1 MGERLYQFVDILVAG
16 AIAGITTFVWALAL
30 PPGLAL
36 TVGAIF
42 SSMWYFS
49 RNPWGSTRGDEYNEW
64 IDDLYDRFL
73 P

>member
-1 MGERLYQFVDILVAG
+1 MGDRLHQFVDILVA
-16 AIAGITTFVWALAL
+16 AVIAGTSTFMWGLAL

-36 TVGAIF
+36 TLGGIF
-42 SSMWYFS
+42 AAMWYFS

-64 IDDLYDRFL
+64 IDELYDRYL